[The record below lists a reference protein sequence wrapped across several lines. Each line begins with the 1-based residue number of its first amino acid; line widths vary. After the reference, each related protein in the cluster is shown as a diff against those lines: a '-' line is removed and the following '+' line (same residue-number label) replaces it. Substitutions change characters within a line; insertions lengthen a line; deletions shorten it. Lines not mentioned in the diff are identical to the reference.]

1 MDKEAVWSVSE
12 NELHKLG
19 LTERGHIIC
28 LRKFCM
34 PSAATTD
41 TDIKKEL
48 AAAVKQEQVRIRSLQ
63 KKKKK
68 KLSALSSNIKETTRL
83 EKKIVSLGWM
93 NYGKEKNDFVANRES
108 TGGGTRTVAFPN
120 TANGNDTFNM

>member
-1 MDKEAVWSVSE
+1 
-12 NELHKLG
+12 
-19 LTERGHIIC
+19 
-28 LRKFCM
+28 M

-48 AAAVKQEQVRIRSLQ
+48 AAAVKQASKDKVVA
-63 KKKKK
+63 KKKRK
-68 KLSALSSNIKETTRL
+68 KLSATSSNIKETTRL

-108 TGGGTRTVAFPN
+108 AGGGTRTFAFPT